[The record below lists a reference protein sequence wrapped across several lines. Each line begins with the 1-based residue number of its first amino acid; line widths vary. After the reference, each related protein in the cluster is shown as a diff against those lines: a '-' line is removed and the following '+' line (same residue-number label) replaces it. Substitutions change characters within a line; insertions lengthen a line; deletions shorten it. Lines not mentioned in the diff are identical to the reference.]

1 MKNKKEFRL
10 TLSSHAVEILEG
22 LPQVSDFVFMGGKIG
37 KPLSD
42 GGMRSVL
49 KRMGRHDI
57 TVHGF
62 RTSFRTYIDEETSL
76 SGRVAELAISHEL
89 TSETEKAYARGD
101 LLAKRFEMMEIWG
114 DYVCSG

>member
-1 MKNKKEFRL
+1 M
-10 TLSSHAVEILEG
+10 
-22 LPQVSDFVFMGGKIG
+22 SDFVFMGGKIG

-42 GGMRSVL
+42 GGMLSLL
-49 KRMGRHDI
+49 KRMNRSDI

-62 RTSFRTYIDEETSL
+62 RSSFRDYIGEETSFPH
-76 SGRVAELAISHEL
+76 RIAEYALAHEL

-101 LLAKRFEMMEIWG
+101 LLAKRFEMMEVWG